1 VSKSKPNPV
10 ALRVLLGVVAAVVAI
25 IILAAPRAFFHSR
38 QPSVPVHFKVDRE
51 ISTSVRI
58 GSDKSQV
65 MDYCTHRGWFCYDRG
80 STVIALDHAAEK
92 TMIVRADVA
101 ITFQF
106 NSAGKL
112 LSFHSED
119 QYTGP

>member
-1 VSKSKPNPV
+1 MAATNP
-10 ALRVLLGVVAAVVAI
+10 R
-25 IILAAPRAFFHSR
+25 
-38 QPSVPVHFKVDRE
+38 
-51 ISTSVRI
+51 
-58 GSDKSQV
+58 
-65 MDYCTHRGWFCYDRG
+65 FCYDRG